1 MTTRHANNSLK
12 VEAYNPHPCSLLPE
26 PPAWMNTAPCNTNP
40 TFTQQPEAVQVKFCE
55 GCPIS
60 TKLACVR
67 MGLAQDMYSP
77 ADTTGHGGLG
87 SRDLYRLRQV
97 LANGDWRGASAGTRE
112 RGDKAA
118 ATDARLAPYVEALAA
133 SGEPVL
139 LGAPVS
145 LMVEAMAA
153 VA

>member
-1 MTTRHANNSLK
+1 MTTRHANSSLK

-60 TKLACVR
+60 TKLACLR

-77 ADTTGHGGLG
+77 ADTTGHGGLIA
-87 SRDLYRLRQV
+87 RDLYRLRQI
-97 LANGDWRGASAGTRE
+97 LAHRDWRGAGSGTRQ

-118 ATDARLAPYVEALAA
+118 EVDARLAPYVEALAA